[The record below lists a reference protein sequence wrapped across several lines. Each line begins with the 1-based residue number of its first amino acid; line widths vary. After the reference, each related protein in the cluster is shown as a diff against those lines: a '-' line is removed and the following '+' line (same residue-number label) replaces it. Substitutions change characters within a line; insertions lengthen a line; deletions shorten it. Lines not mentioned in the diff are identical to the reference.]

1 MSFLQLVIA
10 ILGGEELQQRFPVL
24 CQTLGLAIQYFF
36 LSAFCWMSSMS
47 GEVWTTFRHLGGSTY
62 RQRTQT
68 RRFYYFN
75 VYSWGLPALVCLVTL
90 TIHLVGDSHHLV
102 TPGLGAQTCF
112 FSGDLPK
119 LLYLHGIVAAVLLI
133 NMAFFIATAYNLLF
147 GLWAPAADG
156 DSRKYEKTKQ
166 MLGVVL
172 ELFLVM
178 GFTWLADVVSTL
190 INWRRGETYFGW
202 EIVVFDVINSLQGL
216 FIFLVLIC
224 KQKMREKIRAS
235 LITQLRWCLRGTREV
250 ETTETRVRLTV
261 LSPDRNVHKQIEI

>member
-1 MSFLQLVIA
+1 
-10 ILGGEELQQRFPVL
+10 
-24 CQTLGLAIQYFF
+24 
-36 LSAFCWMSSMS
+36 
-47 GEVWTTFRHLGGSTY
+47 
-62 RQRTQT
+62 
-68 RRFYYFN
+68 
-75 VYSWGLPALVCLVTL
+75 
-90 TIHLVGDSHHLV
+90 
-102 TPGLGAQTCF
+102 
-112 FSGDLPK
+112 
-119 LLYLHGIVAAVLLI
+119 
-133 NMAFFIATAYNLLF
+133 
-147 GLWAPAADG
+147 
-156 DSRKYEKTKQ
+156 

-235 LITQLRWCLRGTREV
+235 LIAQLRWCLRGTREV